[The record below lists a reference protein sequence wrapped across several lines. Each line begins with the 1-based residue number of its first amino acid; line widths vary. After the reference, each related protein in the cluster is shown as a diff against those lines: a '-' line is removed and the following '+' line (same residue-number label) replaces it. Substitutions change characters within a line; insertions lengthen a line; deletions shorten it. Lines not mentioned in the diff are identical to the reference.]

1 MYSCNFVIIP
11 HCKKVWPGMLFAKF
25 GWNWFYR
32 RRFLNFR
39 YLVII
44 SPWKRAGPFV
54 WINFTQ
60 GWFVL
65 SIIEIGWLVLERK
78 IFKLVNLHYFVIM
91 SPWKRA
97 GPFIWTNLNPL
108 HPKILCA
115 KFGWNWPTGSVEDDF
130 SNLSM
135 YFHYFIHCSNLPL
148 EEDWALHMNKFESP
162 SPKDDL
168 C

>member
-1 MYSCNFVIIP
+1 MFVIIP
-11 HCKKVWPGMLFAKF
+11 HCKKVWPGMLFEKF

-32 RRFLNFR
+32 RRFLNFC
-39 YLVII
+39 YFVII

-54 WINFTQ
+54 WINFTK

-78 IFKLVNLHYFVIM
+78 IFKLVNLHYFIII

-97 GPFIWTNLNPL
+97 WPFICTNLNPL

-115 KFGWNWPTGSVEDDF
+115 KFGWNWPSGSGEED
-130 SNLSM
+130 
-135 YFHYFIHCSNLPL
+135 YFIS
-148 EEDWALHMNKFESP
+148 SI
-162 SPKDDL
+162 
-168 C
+168 